1 MPPKKK
7 TLIIIDANSLIHRAF
22 HALPPLT
29 TPKGEMVNA
38 VYGFLL
44 IFFKAIKEF
53 HPDYI
58 AACFDMLGPLKRE
71 KMFADYKANRV
82 AAPDELYSQ
91 IPLVKEALEAFGVP
105 SYEKEGFEA
114 DDIIGTVAKKVPQRQ
129 VYPPV
134 ETIIISGDM
143 DMLQLVNG
151 QTKVYTMRKSIQDS
165 VLYDKKAVEKRFD
178 GLSPEQMADYKGLRG
193 DPSDNI
199 PGVTGIGEKTAIQ
212 LLQDFGSLDNLY
224 KALEEGKTGE
234 KIKPRIVKLL
244 EDYKEQAFLSRD
256 LATIDLAVPINFNLG
271 DISWK
276 GFDTKKVE
284 DMLEGFQFRTLIS
297 KLPELEGK
305 KRKQASLL
313 EGGDEARSDED
324 VSEEMYKKIEGLY
337 KDKVFSKEIYELEK
351 KLVPVMRSMEQV
363 GIKID
368 KKYFSQ
374 LAKQATKEIAALE
387 KQIHTFA
394 TKTFN
399 IKSPQQLSEIL
410 FDVLGLP
417 RKGLRKTPGGAISTA
432 SEELEKLE
440 GEHRIVKEV
449 LKYRELQKMYSTYI
463 KPLPELADTN
473 DRLHTHFDQ
482 LGAATGRI
490 SSSNPN
496 LQNIPVQGEWGKNI
510 RKGFVAEKGFVLVS
524 FDYSQMELRLAAH
537 IAKDEKLRQ
546 FFKEGADIH
555 AMTAAEV
562 FGVAPDKVTKD
573 MRFRAKALN
582 FGILYGMGARGF
594 ARSAEIPFEEA
605 ISFIEQY
612 FMRFPKI
619 QEYIEETKE
628 FARQHGYTE
637 TIFGRKRYIPEIN
650 STTGQLQAAA
660 ERVATNHPIQGTAAD
675 IVKMAMVNIAEK
687 DICSEEEC
695 RMLLQIHD
703 ELLFEISPARIKE
716 VAPQITEVMEGV
728 YTLDVLLK
736 TEVKQGKNWGEL
748 K

>member
-1 MPPKKK
+1 MPNKKK

-22 HALPPLT
+22 HALPLLS

-58 AACFDMLGPLKRE
+58 AACFDAPGPLLRE
-71 KMFADYKANRV
+71 KMSADYKANRV

-105 SYEKEGFEA
+105 SYEKQGFEA

-129 VYPPV
+129 AYPPV
-134 ETIIISGDM
+134 ETVIISGDM

-178 GLSPEQMADYKGLRG
+178 GLGPEQMADYKGLRG

-212 LLQDFGSLDNLY
+212 LLQYFGSLDKLY

-244 EDYKEQAFLSRD
+244 EDYKDQAFLSRD
-256 LATIDLAVPINFNLG
+256 LATIDLAVPIDFKLS

-284 DMLEGFQFRTLIS
+284 DMLQGFQFRTLIS

-313 EGGDEARSDED
+313 EEGDEERSEED
-324 VSEEMYKKIEGLY
+324 VNQEMLQKIEGLY

-351 KLVPVMRSMEQV
+351 NLVPVMRSMEQV

-374 LAKQATKEIAALE
+374 LAKQATREIAALE

-394 TKTFN
+394 SKTFN
-399 IKSPQQLSEIL
+399 IKSPQQLSEVL
-410 FDVLGLP
+410 FDVLQLP

-463 KPLPELADTN
+463 KPLPELADTD

-496 LQNIPVQGEWGKNI
+496 LQNIPVQGEWGK
-510 RKGFVAEKGFVLVS
+510 
-524 FDYSQMELRLAAH
+524 SQ
-537 IAKDEKLRQ
+537 
-546 FFKEGADIH
+546 
-555 AMTAAEV
+555 
-562 FGVAPDKVTKD
+562 
-573 MRFRAKALN
+573 
-582 FGILYGMGARGF
+582 
-594 ARSAEIPFEEA
+594 
-605 ISFIEQY
+605 
-612 FMRFPKI
+612 
-619 QEYIEETKE
+619 
-628 FARQHGYTE
+628 
-637 TIFGRKRYIPEIN
+637 
-650 STTGQLQAAA
+650 
-660 ERVATNHPIQGTAAD
+660 
-675 IVKMAMVNIAEK
+675 
-687 DICSEEEC
+687 
-695 RMLLQIHD
+695 
-703 ELLFEISPARIKE
+703 
-716 VAPQITEVMEGV
+716 
-728 YTLDVLLK
+728 
-736 TEVKQGKNWGEL
+736 
-748 K
+748 

>member
-1 MPPKKK
+1 MPQKKK

-22 HALPPLT
+22 HALPPLS

-58 AACFDMLGPLKRE
+58 AACFDMPGPLKRE

-105 SYEKEGFEA
+105 SYEKQGFEA

-151 QTKVYTMRKSIQDS
+151 QTKVYTMRKSIQDV

-178 GLSPEQMADYKGLRG
+178 GLGPEQMADYKGLRG

-212 LLQDFGSLDNLY
+212 LLQDFRSLDELY

-256 LATIDLAVPINFNLG
+256 LATIDLAVPIDFNLT

-284 DMLEGFQFRTLIS
+284 SMLQGFQFRTLLS

-313 EGGDEARSDED
+313 EEGDEPRNEED
-324 VSEEMYKKIEGLY
+324 VNQEMLQKIEGLY
-337 KDKVFSKEIYELEK
+337 EDKVFSKEIYELEK

-387 KQIHTFA
+387 KKIHTFA
-394 TKTFN
+394 SKTFN

-496 LQNIPVQGEWGKNI
+496 LQNIPVQGEWGTNI

-660 ERVATNHPIQGTAAD
+660 ERVAINHPIQGSAAD

-687 DICSEEEC
+687 DICSEKEC

-716 VAPQITEVMEGV
+716 VAPKIIEIMEGV
-728 YTLDVLLK
+728 YNLDVLLK
-736 TEVKQGKNWGEL
+736 TDVKQGKSWGEL